1 MLLHRD
7 EKFVMAYQQHQLSPL
22 QRLLP
27 AAKKVPGGVK
37 GRVCMTLQ
45 EGASTPD
52 ILTGILQV
60 RLVPLCFHICLVWLW
75 VHAASTE
82 LDDCAQCHCTSH
94 SMMWLPG
101 GQFAATKA

>member
-1 MLLHRD
+1 MLLCRD
-7 EKFVMAYQQHQLSPL
+7 EKFVMAYQQHKLSPL

-45 EGASTPD
+45 EGATTPD

-60 RLVPLCFHICLVWLW
+60 
-75 VHAASTE
+75 
-82 LDDCAQCHCTSH
+82 
-94 SMMWLPG
+94 
-101 GQFAATKA
+101 